1 MKSHI
6 VEIKK
11 VTQTVDMNILTL
23 VVSASPPPQ
32 LIPGGI
38 QHYTADSNGPS
49 LLIS

>member
-23 VVSASPPPQ
+23 VVSASSPQ